1 MITTKIS
8 TVSATI
14 VTGLVAVALVF
25 SWQAQA
31 GTKVAVCH
39 ATNSI
44 KNPVVEIL
52 VSNNALQAHLDHGD
66 TLYNAETGCS
76 IDDGG
81 GPPDPV

>member
-14 VTGLVAVALVF
+14 VAGLAVVALVF

-39 ATNSI
+39 MTSSA
-44 KNPVVEIL
+44 KNPIVNL
-52 VSNNALQAHLDHGD
+52 VISSYALQAHLDHGD
-66 TLYNAETGCS
+66 VLYSAETGCS
-76 IDDGG
+76 TDDGG
-81 GPPDPV
+81 GPDPV